1 MITKLTATQIAT
13 KLHSK
18 EISATEVTQAFL
30 DRIES
35 QDHLYGAFLAV
46 DAEKALGQAAD
57 AQKSIDAGTA
67 GPLTGIPVAI
77 KDNIST
83 EGIETTCASKIL
95 KGYVPPYDAT
105 VIQKL
110 KSAGAVMIGKANLD
124 EFAMGSSTETSAYKL
139 SKNPW
144 DLARTPGGSSG
155 GSTVAVSADMAP
167 LGLGSDTG
175 GSIRLPA
182 SFCGIVGFKPTYGR
196 CSRYGLV
203 AFASSLDQIGPL
215 AKTVEDAA
223 VISNVITGHCGR
235 DSTSIP
241 DSQINIADLK
251 KGSLK
256 GLKLAFPKEM
266 YGDDTN
272 SQVRGV
278 IETALDELRKEGV
291 KVTDISIPTIP
302 LGVTTYYIIAPAE
315 ASSNLGRFDG
325 VRFGPRSEGQGHIDV
340 VAKTRT
346 EGFGHEVRSRIMVG
360 TYALSAGYYDAL
372 YLRAQQVRS
381 MMTQQ
386 FNDAFKE
393 FDLVVSPTA
402 PNVAFEL
409 GLISG
414 LEDLLQAFVPGQRY
428 FNDQMKQFYE
438 STEDIDR
445 ALAQHRLD
453 LKMLDYCTIPAN
465 MGGFPAISLQVG
477 FAHGLPVGLQLMGPQ
492 MSDERLLQTAFA
504 VESAFETQRM
514 RPPIP

>member
-18 EISATEVTQAFL
+18 EISAPEVTKSFL
-30 DRIES
+30 DRIQS

-46 DAEKALGQAAD
+46 DGEMALSQAEE
-57 AQKSIDAGTA
+57 AQRQIENGTA

-83 EGIETTCASKIL
+83 EGLETTCASKIL
-95 KGYVPPYDAT
+95 KGYIPPYDAT

-110 KSAGAVMIGKANLD
+110 KGAGAVIIGKSNLD

-139 SKNPW
+139 TKNPW
-144 DLARTPGGSSG
+144 DLTRTPGGSSG
-155 GSTVAVSADMAP
+155 GSTVAVTADMAP

-203 AFASSLDQIGPL
+203 AFSSSLDQIGPL

-223 VISNVITGHCGR
+223 VISNVITGHCHR

-266 YGDDTN
+266 YGEGTDPE
-272 SQVRGV
+272 VRNTT
-278 IETALDELRKEGV
+278 EKALDELRKEGV
-291 KVTDISIPTIP
+291 EITEISIPSIP

-325 VRFGPRSEGQGHIDV
+325 VRYGPRSEGQGHIDV
-340 VAKTRT
+340 VAKTRAD
-346 EGFGHEVRSRIMVG
+346 GFGHEVKARIMIG
-360 TYALSAGYYDAL
+360 TYALSAGYYDAF
-372 YLRAQQVRS
+372 YLRAQQVRA

-386 FNDAFKE
+386 FNDAFKD

-402 PNVAFEL
+402 PVVAFPL
-409 GLISG
+409 GAMSK
-414 LEDLLQAFVPGQRY
+414 DPMQ
-428 FNDQMKQFYE
+428 
-438 STEDIDR
+438 
-445 ALAQHRLD
+445 
-453 LKMLDYCTIPAN
+453 LKLLDYCTIPAN

-477 FAHGLPVGLQLMGPQ
+477 FAHNLPVGLQLMGPQ
-492 MSDERLLQTAFA
+492 MGDEKLLQTAFA
-504 VESAFETQRM
+504 VESVFETQRM

>member
-1 MITKLTATQIAT
+1 MITNLTAAQLAT

-18 EISATEVTQAFL
+18 EISAPEVTKAFL

-35 QDHLYGAFLAV
+35 EDEKYGAFLAV
-46 DAEKALGQAAD
+46 DAERAMAQANE
-57 AQKSIDAGTA
+57 AQKMLDSGSA
-67 GPLTGIPVAI
+67 GPLAGIPIAI

-95 KGYVPPYDAT
+95 KGYIPPYDAT
-105 VIQKL
+105 VIRKL
-110 KSAGAVMIGKANLD
+110 KEAGAITIGKANLD

-139 SKNPW
+139 SRNPW
-144 DLARTPGGSSG
+144 DTTRTPGGSSG
-155 GSTVAVSADMAP
+155 GSTVAVTADMAP

-182 SFCGIVGFKPTYGR
+182 SFCGVVGFKPTYGR

-215 AKTVEDAA
+215 AKTVEDTAILA
-223 VISNVITGHCGR
+223 NIITGHCDK

-241 DSQINIADLK
+241 DSQISTADLK

-266 YGDDTN
+266 YGDDTDPE
-272 SQVRGV
+272 VRAAT
-278 IETALDELRKEGV
+278 EKALDDLRIEGV
-291 KVTDISIPTIP
+291 EITEISIPTIP

-325 VRFGPRSEGQGHIDV
+325 VRYGPRSEGQGHIDV
-340 VAKTRT
+340 VAKTRA
-346 EGFGHEVRSRIMVG
+346 EGFGHEVKARIMIG
-360 TYALSAGYYDAL
+360 TYALSAGYYDAF
-372 YLRAQQVRS
+372 YLRAQQVRA

-386 FNDAFKE
+386 FNDAFKD

-402 PNVAFEL
+402 PVVAFPL
-409 GLISG
+409 GAMSQ
-414 LEDLLQAFVPGQRY
+414 DPMQ
-428 FNDQMKQFYE
+428 
-438 STEDIDR
+438 
-445 ALAQHRLD
+445 
-453 LKMLDYCTIPAN
+453 LKLLDYCTIPAN
-465 MGGFPAISLQVG
+465 MGGFPAISLQAG
-477 FAHGLPVGLQLMGPQ
+477 FAHGLPVGIQLMGPQ
-492 MSDERLLQTAFA
+492 MGDEKLLQAAFA
-504 VESAFETQRM
+504 VERMFETQRM